1 MSSGGQIDGDGLDR
15 QRDVV
20 AAYAKKTGVELVAEF
35 VDAGV
40 SGTLAL
46 ADRPGLSELLAK
58 ILGNGVRLV
67 LVEKADRL
75 ARDLVEGE
83 LLLREFRRVG
93 VSVIEAEGGTNL
105 SEGDDANPTAKLIRQ
120 VLGAVAEFE
129 KSGLVLKLRAARRR
143 VKAERGR
150 CEGAV
155 PFGEREGEAGALE
168 RLIVLSRKPRSKPRR
183 SLAEIA
189 ACMNEEGWPTRRGG
203 PWSRSTVQ
211 AILQRRRGKG
221 K

>member
-1 MSSGGQIDGDGLDR
+1 MS
-15 QRDVV
+15 
-20 AAYAKKTGVELVAEF
+20 AYAKKAGLQLVAEF

-40 SGTLAL
+40 SGTLGL
-46 ADRPGLSELLAK
+46 ADRPGLSDLLAK

-83 LLLREFRRVG
+83 LLMREFRRVG
-93 VSVIEAEGGTNL
+93 VVVVEAEGGTNL

-120 VLGAVAEFE
+120 VLGAVSEFE

-143 VKAERGR
+143 AKAERGR
-150 CEGAV
+150 CEGAI
-155 PFGEREGEAGALE
+155 PFGGQEGEAAALE
-168 RLIVLSRKPRSKPRR
+168 RLVSLSRKPRGKPRR
-183 SLAEIA
+183 TLAEIA
-189 ACMNEEGWPTRRGG
+189 ARMNEEGWATRRGG

-211 AILQRRRGKG
+211 AILQRRRDRSK
-221 K
+221 